1 MMKVKNLDFTRCFF
15 LIASLTIII
24 LSFFISDAKTSKAI
38 FIGLLIIT
46 LLLLD
51 LNMPKVAKLS
61 EDNPKVRTMRS
72 MNRLI
77 IAIFIILGTYYLIS
91 PSVTI
96 AAETSDKFLIIGLAI
111 FIMIFGNIS
120 PKIPFNRY
128 MGLRLP
134 WTIRDEDTWRIAH
147 RITGYLAF
155 PIGILMIISSFF
167 FESQYVAGAGI
178 ISWVLI
184 PSLYSLWF
192 YYKKYKM

>member
-1 MMKVKNLDFTRCFF
+1 MKIKNLDFTRCFF
-15 LIASLTIII
+15 LIASLIIII
-24 LSFFISDAKTSKAI
+24 LSFLIPDAKTSKAI
-38 FIGLLIIT
+38 IMGLIILT
-46 LLLLD
+46 LLVLD

-77 IAIFIILGTYYLIS
+77 IAVFIILGAYYLVS
-91 PSVTI
+91 PSITI
-96 AAETSDKFLIIGLAI
+96 ATEVSDKFLIVGIAV

-134 WTIRDEDTWRIAH
+134 WTIRDEDTWKIAH

-155 PIGILMIISSFF
+155 PVGILMIISSSFF
-167 FESQYVAGAGI
+167 KPQYVAGVGI
-178 ISWVLI
+178 ISWILI
-184 PSLYSLWF
+184 PSLYSLLF